1 MAWGDG
7 RKRRQ
12 KRRAQRQKARQ
23 KRKQT
28 RVEGRFDPDV
38 VAARTQGRQQLAGQA
53 LELGSKVASGLTGM
67 DLATEAYTGEPAP
80 MSGGGGDVYI
90 DADDGGGLAPRL
102 IAAGVGVL
110 ALVVVMVMKK

>member
-12 KRRAQRQKARQ
+12 KRRAPRQKARQ
-23 KRKQT
+23 KRRQT
-28 RVEGRFDPDV
+28 RVAGRFDPEV
-38 VAARTQGRQQLAGQA
+38 LKARTEGRQQLTGQA

-67 DLATEAYTGEPAP
+67 DLATEAYTGDAAP
-80 MSGGGGDVYI
+80 MGGGGGDVYI
-90 DADDGGGLAPRL
+90 DDDDGGGLDPML